1 MDSLRRRQADASAS
15 ASASDSAP
23 VMSGNVGR
31 GLLLHPLSDRAGWQA
46 VGEITTVTCPAWERT
61 LKLLPFRK
69 EVVWHLEMSAVT
81 FVDVAGASA
90 LAVAAQDLSSGRRIV
105 VERPPATLPRLFE
118 MFWPDLSAIEVVA
131 R

>member
-1 MDSLRRRQADASAS
+1 
-15 ASASDSAP
+15 
-23 VMSGNVGR
+23 MSGNVGR